1 MPAPARNV
9 PCHRFVPLL
18 PALLSATFLVAL
30 AIVGT
35 TLPGASRAADPE
47 PLGIHAAAASDA
59 PDVMAFPP
67 HADNNIQEYQV
78 FALAFHRPPTEASLR
93 QNTWCE
99 ISNIE
104 ERVQVQFVRGAE
116 RTTALK
122 AAGLVDK
129 PQNVTL
135 RCAHRFPAR
144 SEVVLKNEVGV
155 AWQGAG
161 GEKEAA
167 RAFEFKYAVQS
178 QSGWSVNCE
187 RENANADCIPI
198 RPIVV
203 RFDRELTE
211 AERAGVFLTSAAG
224 KRFQPYPSKNAE
236 DPMYHDPS
244 REIVFTKL
252 PPSTR
257 FTVNVAT
264 SVRARLS
271 HSQPLSLRTADY
283 PPLVKF
289 AGRFGIVERNAG
301 ALLPVTLRNLEP
313 YLTEFNPANAPK
325 AQPPGPDDKTG
336 AITKAPTPTGTLARM
351 RQIHVSSDEDLVA
364 WSQKFDRFFNQTDG
378 GGDPDEQYFDPDN
391 KQQKDL
397 RARSLLM
404 KEPNVAV
411 NALPKPLGARE
422 FEVVGIPLAKPG
434 LHIVEVESKKLG
446 QSLIADKSPMFVQA
460 AALTTNLAVHFKL
473 GADNAL
479 VWVTTLD
486 AAKPVA
492 NATANIRDCKGK
504 VLWSGKTNADGVSM
518 VNMALARPSWDCPHY
533 VIARSGD
540 DVTFTRSNWTRG
552 IETWRFNLLTNETV
566 SRNLIH
572 TVFDRTLLRPGETV
586 SMKHIARQE
595 TAQGMTIM
603 NVASLAKVAVV
614 EHMGSGDKRNL
625 TLKWDARGVSES
637 VWPIPASAK
646 QGQYQV
652 LIGGVVAGSFRV
664 GEFRI
669 PLMRGEVNFPV
680 GPFVNVKAVET
691 DVSLQYLSGGGAK
704 GETVKVRSRVTPRV
718 LAFDGYDEYVFGTA
732 DGNMTSWMPKE
743 GDDGSAASV
752 DWRQRAAQGRET
764 IDLGEKMVKLDDT
777 GHAKV
782 KVEGWIVPG
791 DKNKA
796 ALEGPRTLISEIEY
810 ADPNGEIQT
819 ASSRTTLWDAALQVG
834 IRMDSWARAKDMFQ
848 FKLVVLDL
856 NGKPAADRK
865 VEVETLLKVRYSHRR
880 RTVGGYYAWD
890 HREEVKPLK
899 AKCAGKSDRLGM
911 LECSLKVEE
920 GGNVLLRAS
929 VLDDRGNLA
938 VSARE
943 IWVAGQDEWWFS
955 QDNHDRMDLL
965 PEKKRYEPGETAR
978 FQVRMPF
985 REATALVTT
994 ERSGILGYKVVQ
1006 LSGTSP
1012 MVEMP
1017 VQGSFAPNIYVSV
1030 LAVRGRVGDPK
1041 ATALV
1046 DLAKP
1051 AFKLGIA
1058 EIAVGAGQFALKVQV
1073 EPDKKVYQT
1082 RGNGN
1087 DVAKVKI
1094 RVRKLDGSIPKDAE
1108 VALAAVD
1115 EGLLELMPNRSWRIL
1130 DAMMQ
1135 RRGYGVE
1142 TSSAQMQVIGR
1153 RHFGR
1158 KAFPAGGGGG
1168 KGPTREVF
1176 DTLLKWQARVMLDAN
1191 GEATVEVPLNDSIT
1205 SFRIAAVATAGAALF
1220 GDGAASIQATKDLI
1234 VQSGLPPVVRE
1245 GDEFFARFNVRNA
1258 SERAFK
1264 TGVKVVATSS
1274 KMEVFRS
1281 PAQVLELK
1289 AGEARDVGWMVK
1301 VPRDIPNL
1309 VWRFEADEAGVPAGK
1324 KAANDDIRI
1333 TQKVAPAVP
1342 IRVVNA
1348 EYQPVQGGTL
1358 SREYS
1363 LPQGALPG
1371 RGGIRVAITPTI
1383 AADSAP
1389 VKEYMASYPFYCL
1402 EQRTSKAVATRDD
1415 KLWKIIHDSLH
1426 TYLDNDGLARYY
1438 PGDGEGYVQLTAYV
1452 LAASHE
1458 AGFTIP
1464 AEVKQ
1469 KMEAG
1474 LARAVEGQVQR
1485 RYEYLK
1491 DDQQGLF
1498 QRLTALEALSRF
1510 GKVRQN
1516 HLDTIKPELAKWPVA
1531 SLLDWINILK
1541 RSPQV
1546 KNRDALLQAADA
1558 ELRSRIATLGGPQL
1572 FKNLDG
1578 EDRWWMMWS
1587 GDAVVVRAILTT
1599 LDLPGWEKD
1608 VPRIVRSALVRQK
1621 NGHWNLTTANVW
1633 GVLAL
1638 DKFSVKYGKGSTTGK
1653 TTVRAGNVSRTV
1665 DWAKM
1670 DGDEIELPWTA
1681 GSQSMSVSHDGAGE
1695 PWVALVQRAAMPSTP
1710 GKVQVGPNGGFTLIK
1725 TITPV
1730 EQKVKGQWSRGDVA
1744 RITIAF
1750 KGAQDQ
1756 GWVVVD
1762 DPIPSGATIL
1772 GGGLKNDSVLAAQPG
1787 DRSWWD
1793 RPRYIERTHEAYR
1806 AYYEWLWRN
1815 ERKVEYTVRLNNEGT
1830 FNLPRTRVEAMYAP
1844 DAYGEL
1850 GNAVWVV
1857 KP

>member
-1 MPAPARNV
+1 MNAPARLIRPAALLV
-9 PCHRFVPLL
+9 SLLAGAWLL
-18 PALLSATFLVAL
+18 PASAQ
-30 AIVGT
+30 
-35 TLPGASRAADPE
+35 SPE
-47 PLGIHAAAASDA
+47 PLGIHAQAEASLQVEVRPA
-59 PDVMAFPP
+59 PN
-67 HADNNIQEYQV
+67 DNNILEYQV
-78 FALAFHRPPTEASLR
+78 FTLSFHRPPTEASLR
-93 QNTWCE
+93 KNTWCE

-104 ERVQVQFVRGAE
+104 EKVEIQIVRGAE
-116 RTTALK
+116 RARALK
-122 AAGLVDK
+122 AAELQDK

-135 RCAHRFPAR
+135 RCAHRFPFK
-144 SEVVLKNEVGV
+144 SEVVLKNEAGV
-155 AWQGAG
+155 MWQGAASG
-161 GEKEAA
+161 GQGASA
-167 RAFEFKYAVQS
+167 QDDAGGRGFEFKYAVQS
-178 QSGWSVNCE
+178 QSGWGVNCE

-203 RFDRELTE
+203 RFDRELTD
-211 AERAGVFLTSAAG
+211 AEKAGVTLTSTAG
-224 KRFQPYPSKNAE
+224 KRYQAYPSKNAE

-257 FTVNVAT
+257 FEVNIPAT
-264 SVRARLS
+264 VRARLQ
-271 HSQPLSLRTADY
+271 HAQPLQIRTADY

-313 YLTEFNPANAPK
+313 YLNPAP
-325 AQPPGPDDKTG
+325 AQP
-336 AITKAPTPTGTLARM
+336 ATPATTTTPGTLAKL
-351 RQIHVSSDEDLVA
+351 RQIHVSSDDDLVA
-364 WSQKFDRFFNQTDG
+364 WSQKFDRFFNFSDG
-378 GGDPDEQYFDPDN
+378 GGDPDDQYFDPDN

-411 NALPKPLGARE
+411 NTLPKPLGAKE

-460 AALTTNLAVHFKL
+460 AALTTNLAAHFKL

-492 NATANIRDCKGK
+492 NANANIRECKGK
-504 VLWSGKTNADGVSM
+504 VLWSGKTNSDGVAM
-518 VNMALARPSWDCPHY
+518 VDKPLPKPAWGCPYY

-540 DVTFTRSNWTRG
+540 DVTFTRSDWTRG
-552 IETWRFNLLTNETV
+552 IETWRFNLYQTDVVT
-566 SRNLIH
+566 RTLIH

-586 SMKHIARQE
+586 SMKHVARMESSQGFGFIA
-595 TAQGMTIM
+595 
-603 NVASLAKVAVV
+603 VDKLAKVAVL
-614 EHMGSGDKRNL
+614 EHMGSGEKRNL
-625 TLKWDARGVSES
+625 TLKWDARGVAES
-637 VWPIPASAK
+637 TWPIPGSAK

-669 PLMRGEVNFPV
+669 PLMRGEVNFPA
-680 GPFVNVKAVET
+680 GPFVNAKAVEA

-704 GETVKVRSRVTPRV
+704 GETVKVRSRVLPRV
-718 LAFDGYDEYVFGTA
+718 LAFEGYDEYVFGTA
-732 DGNMTSWMPKE
+732 DWNQTSWQLKE
-743 GDDGSAASV
+743 GDDGSSSGGGV
-752 DWRQRAAQGRET
+752 DWRRPRAQGRDT
-764 IDLGEKMVKLDDT
+764 IDLGEKDVKLDDS
-777 GHAKV
+777 GHARV
-782 KVEGWIVPG
+782 KLDGWIVAG
-791 DKNKA
+791 DKSRA
-796 ALEGPRTLISEIEY
+796 ALEGPRTLVSEIEY

-834 IRMDSWARAKDMFQ
+834 IRMDSWAKVKDTFS
-848 FKLVVLDL
+848 FRLVVVDL
-856 NGKPAADRK
+856 NGKPVANRK
-865 VEVETLLKVRYSHRR
+865 VEVDTLLKVRYSHRR

-899 AKCAGKSDRLGM
+899 AKCAGKSDKLGM
-911 LECSLKVEE
+911 LECSLTVEE

-929 VLDDRGNLA
+929 VLDDKGNLA

-943 IWVAGQDEWWFS
+943 IWVAGLDEWWFS

-965 PEKKRYEPGETAR
+965 PEKKKYEAGETAR

-994 ERSGILGYKVVQ
+994 ERMGVLAYKVVQ
-1006 LSGTSP
+1006 LSGASP

-1058 EIAVGAGQFALKVQV
+1058 EISVGAGQYALKVQV

-1082 RGNGN
+1082 R
-1087 DVAKVKI
+1087 DKAKVKI

-1108 VALAAVD
+1108 VALTAVD

-1220 GDGAASIQATKDLI
+1220 GDGGASIQATKDLI

-1264 TGVKVVATSS
+1264 AGVKVVAMSGQT
-1274 KMEVFRS
+1274 KVFAS
-1281 PAQVLELK
+1281 EPQSLELK

-1309 VWRFEADEAGVPAGK
+1309 VWRFEADESGVPAGK
-1324 KAANDDIRI
+1324 KAASDDIRI

-1342 IRVVNA
+1342 VRVVAA
-1348 EYQPVQGGTL
+1348 EYQPVQGRL

-1363 LPQGALPG
+1363 LPQGALAG
-1371 RGGIRVAITPTI
+1371 RGGIRVAVSPTI
-1383 AADSAP
+1383 AADSSP
-1389 VKEYMASYPFYCL
+1389 VKEYMASYPFFCL
-1402 EQRTSKAVATRDD
+1402 EQRTSKAVATRDE

-1426 TYLDNDGLARYY
+1426 TYLDGDGLARYY

-1452 LAASHE
+1452 LSASHE

-1464 AEVKQ
+1464 ADVKQ
-1469 KMEAG
+1469 QMEAG
-1474 LARAVEGQVQR
+1474 LARAVEGQLQR

-1491 DDQQGLF
+1491 DSQYGLLM
-1498 QRLTALEALSRF
+1498 RLNALEALSRS

-1516 HLDTIKPELAKWPVA
+1516 QLDTIKPELAKWPVA
-1531 SLLDWINILK
+1531 ALLDWINILK
-1541 RSPQV
+1541 RSKDV

-1587 GDAVVVRAILTT
+1587 GDVVTVRAILTT
-1599 LDLPGWEKD
+1599 LDMPGWEKD
-1608 VPRIVRSALVRQK
+1608 VPRIVRSALLRQK

-1638 DKFSVKYGKGSTTGK
+1638 DKFTAKYGKGNTTGK
-1653 TTVRAGNVSRTV
+1653 TTVRAGSLARTV
-1665 DWAKM
+1665 DWAKQ
-1670 DGDEIELPWTA
+1670 DGDEIELPWGTGA
-1681 GSQSMSVSHDGAGE
+1681 QSVTVSHDGAGE
-1695 PWVALVQRAAMPSTP
+1695 PWVALIQRAAIPTP
-1710 GKVQVGPNGGFTLIK
+1710 GKVEKGFTVTK

-1744 RITIAF
+1744 RITITF

-1787 DRSWWD
+1787 DRAWWD

-1806 AYYEWLWRN
+1806 AYYEWLWMNARQ
-1815 ERKVEYTVRLNNEGT
+1815 VQYTVRLNNEGT